1 MTMSRRGATIA
12 KPDAF
17 GEMYADTVIH
27 LVGLNGEVINTAD
40 TGLPLMWQLSSRA
53 SVQEVS
59 TVFSRMVKEH
69 AGLPEE
75 CIGYCWSAPKDS
87 NVIVQ
92 VRFLPL
98 DEYTHDVLT
107 SEDGPGLGCI
117 ARADACQVCSGPCW
131 DADIDNTREKNCN
144 VCSPCYLCDRCRL
157 VMADGTS
164 KCYFCLTAGDLPEV
178 HELHSSHL
186 FHLRLLNGDLF
197 ETELLVHRP

>member
-12 KPDAF
+12 KPDF
-17 GEMYADTVIH
+17 FSEMDADTVVH

-53 SVQEVS
+53 SVEEVS
-59 TVFSRMVKEH
+59 TVFSRMIKEH

-75 CIGYCWSAPKDS
+75 CIGYYWSAPKDS

-98 DEYTHDVLT
+98 DEFTHDELT
-107 SEDGPGLGCI
+107 SVIEDGWPC
-117 ARADACQVCSGPCW
+117 ARPYMV
-131 DADIDNTREKNCN
+131 IE
-144 VCSPCYLCDRCRL
+144 
-157 VMADGTS
+157 DGTS

-186 FHLRLLNGDLF
+186 FRLQLLNGNLF
-197 ETELLVHRP
+197 ETD

>member
-1 MTMSRRGATIA
+1 MSRRGATIA

-75 CIGYCWSAPKDS
+75 CIGYYWSAPKDS

-98 DEYTHDVLT
+98 DEFIHDELITVIENGWPCARSYTCFVCAT
-107 SEDGPGLGCI
+107 PCGDGHENDLDGT
-117 ARADACQVCSGPCW
+117 Q
-131 DADIDNTREKNCN
+131 NCMICA
-144 VCSPCYLCDRCRL
+144 VWCLCDRCRL

-186 FHLRLLNGDLF
+186 FRLQLLSGHLF
-197 ETELLVHRP
+197 ETD